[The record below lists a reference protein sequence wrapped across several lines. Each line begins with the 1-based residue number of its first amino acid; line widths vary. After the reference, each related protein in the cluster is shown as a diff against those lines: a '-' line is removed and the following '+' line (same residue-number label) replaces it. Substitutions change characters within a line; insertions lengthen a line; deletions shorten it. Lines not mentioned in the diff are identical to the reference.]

1 MRRCGQNFPKL
12 NLKITKNISLT
23 CYDDLEIAKTNN
35 SPLSLICLH
44 LTNSGE
50 RLVGMLMEI
59 FEGLPVVELPEIW
72 QVEIV
77 HSQPTGIYLTNA
89 KWIRHKFLKF
99 LTN

>member
-35 SPLSLICLH
+35 SPLTGMYLH

-59 FEGLPVVELPEIW
+59 FEGRPIEELQEIW

-77 HSQPTGIYLTNA
+77 HRQSTGPIL
-89 KWIRHKFLKF
+89 
-99 LTN
+99 